1 MIGREANQMRALVLR
16 VCDRADADRL
26 GCGLLVGWLVGG
38 GGAARG
44 SSLVRRISPPC
55 SFTCRP
61 DRGPRQD
68 KKPVVTGVSP
78 PRLAVGFSP
87 VCPARGE
94 AAKRL
99 RDTMSSAKDRNK
111 AKAEVRSVL
120 AMRDALSA
128 FSHARVAVHRRTMR
142 SSGESVSDESSR
154 RRRSWR
160 ACGARSSG
168 WIRRGMAR
176 SM

>member
-1 MIGREANQMRALVLR
+1 MRALVLR
-16 VCDRADADRL
+16 ACDRAGADRVWAL
-26 GCGLLVGWLVGG
+26 SWLVGWRPQ
-38 GGAARG
+38 GACPLTFAP
-44 SSLVRRISPPC
+44 LKLLL
-55 SFTCRP
+55 F
-61 DRGPRQD
+61 
-68 KKPVVTGVSP
+68 
-78 PRLAVGFSP
+78 FS
-87 VCPARGE
+87 VCPARG

-99 RDTMSSAKDRNK
+99 RGTMSSAKDRNK

-120 AMRDALSA
+120 AMRGALSA

-160 ACGARSSG
+160 ACGARSRG

>member
-16 VCDRADADRL
+16 RSATGQTL
-26 GCGLLVGWLVGG
+26 NEPSGCGLLVGWLVGG

-44 SSLVRRISPPC
+44 LSLVRRISPPLFL
-55 SFTCRP
+55 SREFRP
-61 DRGPRQD
+61 PAF
-68 KKPVVTGVSP
+68 
-78 PRLAVGFSP
+78 AVGFSP

>member
-16 VCDRADADRL
+16 VAATGQTL
-26 GCGLLVGWLVGG
+26 NEPSGCGLLVGWLVGG

-55 SFTCRP
+55 SFTTKLSREFRP
-61 DRGPRQD
+61 PAF
-68 KKPVVTGVSP
+68 
-78 PRLAVGFSP
+78 AVGFSP

>member
-1 MIGREANQMRALVLR
+1 MRALVLR
-16 VCDRADADRL
+16 ACDRAGADRVWAL
-26 GCGLLVGWLVGG
+26 SWLVGWRRRR
-38 GGAARG
+38 AARVVASNQRVRALSPRW
-44 SSLVRRISPPC
+44 SSC
-55 SFTCRP
+55 C
-61 DRGPRQD
+61 
-68 KKPVVTGVSP
+68 
-78 PRLAVGFSP
+78 FSLF
-87 VCPARGE
+87 AQRE
-94 AAKRL
+94 RAAKRL
-99 RDTMSSAKDRNK
+99 RGTMSSAKDRNK

-120 AMRDALSA
+120 AMRGALSA

-160 ACGARSSG
+160 ACGARSRG